1 MDNLFLIYGNEN
13 YLINKKIKEI
23 INEINSNN
31 IVKYNMETDSIDDAL
46 LDVQTISMF
55 DEKKIVICDNCKF
68 LTREVKK
75 SVEQNTDNLLKYI
88 DNPFNDVYLLL
99 IVRNEKLDSVKKIV
113 KKLQKSSKVI
123 TLNKIENYNLNN
135 YISSYISDK
144 GYKISNKSITLLIE
158 KCLFDLNN
166 IMNEIDKLI
175 VYKGKD
181 KNITYEDIE
190 LVITSNLENNIFK
203 LTNMIMEKNTNNI
216 IKVYKDL
223 VRNNED
229 PIKILITISNQFR
242 LVLQVKLMVKNGFTD
257 NEIIS
262 ILKEHPYR
270 IKLSKQ
276 VAISEKELK
285 KNILKLS
292 ELNKNIVLGKIE
304 KEFGLEMFL
313 LNL

>member
-1 MDNLFLIYGNEN
+1 MDNIFLIYGNEN
-13 YLINKKIKEI
+13 YLINEKIKEI
-23 INEINSNN
+23 INDIGSDN
-31 IVKYNMETDSIDDAL
+31 IIKYNMETDSIEDAL
-46 LDVQTISMF
+46 LDVQTVSMF

-75 SVEQNTDNLLKYI
+75 NIEQNTDNLLKYI

-113 KKLQKSSKVI
+113 KKLQKSCKVI

-135 YISSYISDK
+135 YISSYINDK
-144 GYKISNKSITLLIE
+144 GYKISNKSISLLIE

-190 LVITSNLENNIFK
+190 LVVTSNLENNIFK
-203 LTNMIMEKNTNNI
+203 LTNMIMEKNTKDI

-276 VAISEKELK
+276 VVISEKELK
-285 KNILKLS
+285 ENIIKLS

>member
-1 MDNLFLIYGNEN
+1 
-13 YLINKKIKEI
+13 
-23 INEINSNN
+23 
-31 IVKYNMETDSIDDAL
+31 
-46 LDVQTISMF
+46 
-55 DEKKIVICDNCKF
+55 
-68 LTREVKK
+68 
-75 SVEQNTDNLLKYI
+75 
-88 DNPFNDVYLLL
+88 
-99 IVRNEKLDSVKKIV
+99 
-113 KKLQKSSKVI
+113 
-123 TLNKIENYNLNN
+123 
-135 YISSYISDK
+135 
-144 GYKISNKSITLLIE
+144 
-158 KCLFDLNN
+158 
-166 IMNEIDKLI
+166 MNEIDKLI

-285 KNILKLS
+285 ENILKLS

>member
-1 MDNLFLIYGNEN
+1 MEMKTALNNE
-13 YLINKKIKEI
+13 KIKFKLRITFLKFFGE
-23 INEINSNN
+23 
-31 IVKYNMETDSIDDAL
+31 
-46 LDVQTISMF
+46 
-55 DEKKIVICDNCKF
+55 KF
-68 LTREVKK
+68 LVK
-75 SVEQNTDNLLKYI
+75 
-88 DNPFNDVYLLL
+88 L
-99 IVRNEKLDSVKKIV
+99 IEIEKLVFENMDKWIIQSVDA
-113 KKLQKSSKVI
+113 Q
-123 TLNKIENYNLNN
+123 
-135 YISSYISDK
+135 
-144 GYKISNKSITLLIE
+144 
-158 KCLFDLNN
+158 NN

-285 KNILKLS
+285 ENILKLS

>member
-1 MDNLFLIYGNEN
+1 
-13 YLINKKIKEI
+13 
-23 INEINSNN
+23 
-31 IVKYNMETDSIDDAL
+31 
-46 LDVQTISMF
+46 
-55 DEKKIVICDNCKF
+55 
-68 LTREVKK
+68 
-75 SVEQNTDNLLKYI
+75 
-88 DNPFNDVYLLL
+88 
-99 IVRNEKLDSVKKIV
+99 
-113 KKLQKSSKVI
+113 
-123 TLNKIENYNLNN
+123 
-135 YISSYISDK
+135 
-144 GYKISNKSITLLIE
+144 
-158 KCLFDLNN
+158 
-166 IMNEIDKLI
+166 
-175 VYKGKD
+175 
-181 KNITYEDIE
+181 
-190 LVITSNLENNIFK
+190 
-203 LTNMIMEKNTNNI
+203 MEKNTNNI

-285 KNILKLS
+285 ENILKLS

>member
-1 MDNLFLIYGNEN
+1 M
-13 YLINKKIKEI
+13 
-23 INEINSNN
+23 
-31 IVKYNMETDSIDDAL
+31 
-46 LDVQTISMF
+46 
-55 DEKKIVICDNCKF
+55 
-68 LTREVKK
+68 
-75 SVEQNTDNLLKYI
+75 
-88 DNPFNDVYLLL
+88 
-99 IVRNEKLDSVKKIV
+99 
-113 KKLQKSSKVI
+113 
-123 TLNKIENYNLNN
+123 
-135 YISSYISDK
+135 
-144 GYKISNKSITLLIE
+144 
-158 KCLFDLNN
+158 
-166 IMNEIDKLI
+166 
-175 VYKGKD
+175 YKGKD

-285 KNILKLS
+285 ENILKLS

>member
-13 YLINKKIKEI
+13 YLINEKIKEI

-46 LDVQTISMF
+46 LDVQTVSMF

-285 KNILKLS
+285 ENLLKLS

>member
-1 MDNLFLIYGNEN
+1 MDSIFLIYGNEN
-13 YLINKKIKEI
+13 YLINEKIKEI
-23 INEINSNN
+23 INEISSNN

-46 LDVQTISMF
+46 LDVQTVSMF

-135 YISSYISDK
+135 YISNYISDK

-285 KNILKLS
+285 ENILKLS

>member
-13 YLINKKIKEI
+13 YLINEKIKEI

-46 LDVQTISMF
+46 LDVQTVSMF

-113 KKLQKSSKVI
+113 KKLQKSCKVI

-285 KNILKLS
+285 ENLLKLS

>member
-1 MDNLFLIYGNEN
+1 MDSIFLIYGNEN
-13 YLINKKIKEI
+13 YLINEKIKEI
-23 INEINSNN
+23 INEISSNN

-46 LDVQTISMF
+46 LDVQTVSMF

-285 KNILKLS
+285 ENILKLS